1 MSDIMK
7 SIPFGQLTEWILNEY
22 KKTGQVFGIQ
32 KAYVAD
38 QSKTIEIFGRKLEN
52 PVGPAAGPHTQ
63 LAQNLV
69 AAYVAGAR
77 FFELKTVQKMDGQE
91 LSACIPKPCIV
102 AEDEAYNCEW
112 STELYVPQA
121 MEEYIKGWI
130 LIHVIAKEFGI
141 GSPDGFQFNMSC
153 GYNLEGIKD
162 KKIDDFIEGL
172 KDAGDTAIF
181 KECKQWLLEHISL
194 FEHVT
199 KEDVEAIPAKV
210 CNSITLSTMHGCPP
224 QEIENI
230 VRYLLKE
237 KHINTYV
244 KCNPTLLGYEFVRK
258 AMDDLGYDYMAFTD
272 FHFKDDLQY
281 EDAVPMLKRL
291 LETAAQEGLS
301 FGVKLTNTFPVDI
314 KRQELPGEEMYMSGK
329 ALFPLSISVA
339 SRLAESFDGKLP
351 MSFSGGADQK
361 NIDQIVDCGIWPVT
375 VATVLLKPGGYKWMT
390 KIAEKADS
398 CEIGKCGEVQVETLK
413 KLAEDSLTDAHYQ
426 KTVKK
431 AAAKQTEEKSPL
443 LDCLKK
449 KDAPKVKEFT
459 RHKRVCGNCADV
471 CPNRANVLIEVP
483 EMELLQILHIDYMCN
498 ECGNCRSF
506 CQYAGAPYKD
516 KFTLFAT
523 EEDMEDSTNNGF
535 TVLDA
540 ETKEVLVRIG
550 DRQEKVKADQP
561 SEILSENLGKLICT
575 VINDYTYLFM

>member
-7 SIPFGQLTEWILNEY
+7 SIPFGQLAEWILEEHR
-22 KKTGQVFGIQ
+22 KSGQVFGIQ

-38 QSKTIEIFGRKLEN
+38 QEKTVEIFGRKLEN

-69 AAYVAGAR
+69 AAYFAGAR
-77 FFELKTVQKMDGQE
+77 FFELKTVQKMDGPD

-121 MEEYIKGWI
+121 MEEYIKGWM
-130 LIHVIAKEFGI
+130 LIHVIAKEFGL

-172 KDAGDTAIF
+172 KDARDTEVF
-181 KECKQWLLEHISL
+181 KECRNWLLEHVDL

-199 KEDVEAIPAKV
+199 REDIEAIPAEI

-230 VRYLLKE
+230 VMYLLTE

-244 KCNPTLLGYEFVRK
+244 KCNPTLLGYEFVRE
-258 AMDDLGYDYMAFTD
+258 AMDNLGYDYMAFTD
-272 FHFKDDLQY
+272 FHFKDDLQF

-291 LETAAQEGLS
+291 MDAAAQEGLS
-301 FGVKLTNTFPVDI
+301 FGVKLTNTFPVDT
-314 KRQELPGEEMYMSGK
+314 KRGELPGDEMYMSGK
-329 ALFPLSISVA
+329 ALFPLSITVA
-339 SRLAESFDGKLP
+339 ARLAEAFDGKLP

-361 NIDQIVDCGIWPVT
+361 NIDQIIDCGIWPVT

-390 KIAEKADS
+390 RIAEKAGE
-398 CEIGKCGEVQVETLK
+398 CQPGKSGEVSVEKVK
-413 KLAEDSLTDAHYQ
+413 KLAEEALKDPHYQ
-426 KTVKK
+426 STPKK
-431 AAAKQTEEKSPL
+431 AGKKMEGNAPL

-449 KDAPKVKEFT
+449 KDASENKEFT
-459 RHKRVCGNCADV
+459 AHKRVCGNCADV

-483 EMELLQILHIDYMCN
+483 ELELLQILHVDYMCN

-516 KFTLFAT
+516 KFTLFAS
-523 EEDMEDSTNNGF
+523 EEDMKNSTNHGF
-535 TVLDA
+535 TVLDKN
-540 ETKEVLVRIG
+540 TKEVSIRI
-550 DRQEKVKADQP
+550 DDKEETVKADQP
-561 SEILSENLGKLICT
+561 SGILKEDLSRLICT
-575 VINDYTYLFM
+575 VINDYAYLLM

>member
-7 SIPFGQLTEWILNEY
+7 SIPFGQLAEWILEEHR
-22 KKTGQVFGIQ
+22 KSGQVFGIQ

-38 QSKTIEIFGRKLEN
+38 QEKTVEIFGRKLEN

-69 AAYVAGAR
+69 AAYFAGAR
-77 FFELKTVQKMDGQE
+77 FFELKTVQRMDGPD

-121 MEEYIKGWI
+121 MEEYIKGWM
-130 LIHVIAKEFGI
+130 LIHVIAKEFGL

-172 KDAGDTAIF
+172 KDARDTEVF
-181 KECKQWLLEHISL
+181 KECRNWLLEHVDL

-199 KEDVEAIPAKV
+199 REDIEAIPAEI

-230 VRYLLKE
+230 VMYLLTE

-244 KCNPTLLGYEFVRK
+244 KCNPTLLGYEFVRE
-258 AMDDLGYDYMAFTD
+258 AMDNLGYDYMAFTD
-272 FHFKDDLQY
+272 FHFKDDLQF

-291 LETAAQEGLS
+291 MDAAAQEGLS
-301 FGVKLTNTFPVDI
+301 FGVKLTNTFPVDT
-314 KRQELPGEEMYMSGK
+314 KRGELPGEEMYMSGK
-329 ALFPLSISVA
+329 ALFPLSITVA
-339 SRLAESFDGKLP
+339 ARLAEAFDGKLP

-361 NIDQIVDCGIWPVT
+361 NIDQIIDCGIWPVT

-390 KIAEKADS
+390 RIAEKAGE
-398 CEIGKCGEVQVETLK
+398 CQPGKSGEVSVEKVK
-413 KLAEDSLTDAHYQ
+413 KLAEEALKDPHYQ
-426 KTVKK
+426 STPKK
-431 AAAKQTEEKSPL
+431 AGKKMEGNAPL

-449 KDAPKVKEFT
+449 KDASENKEFT
-459 RHKRVCGNCADV
+459 AHKRVCGNCADV

-483 EMELLQILHIDYMCN
+483 ELELLQILHVDYMCN

-516 KFTLFAT
+516 KFTLFAS
-523 EEDMEDSTNNGF
+523 EEDMKNSTNHGF
-535 TVLDA
+535 TVLDKN
-540 ETKEVLVRIG
+540 TKEVSIRI
-550 DRQEKVKADQP
+550 DDKEETVKADQP
-561 SEILSENLGKLICT
+561 SGILTEDLSRLICT
-575 VINDYTYLFM
+575 VINDYAYLLM